1 MTFQFPKTSYNS
13 PEKEEVKS
21 IVEQYRR
28 EREQGKDGIACTT
41 QPYWYGNR
49 LANRVMANHGVALR
63 EEFRLMS
70 KREKD
75 YTISMGDGNLKRIQY
90 HSPICREK
98 VYYRGD
104 APILKVKEH
113 LQEQYVLADTAYE
126 NEKMRYCESCGALID
141 MTKDYVGCPHCGAAV
156 RIREV
161 HKKIVSIDRE
171 MSGDWYRLRFICGVF
186 LIFMVWAFLLG
197 LIGLIDEGALAFDTV
212 MGAFLMFLLGTLA
225 CAPVGIV
232 VGVFFG
238 NFLFVP
244 IQISLLSSR
253 ARINRIGYE
262 MKKHDP
268 QFSHTEFYG
277 LAQSYM
283 KLWFLSADPSDL
295 GCISE
300 VENCQDN
307 SILDVDCLGCK
318 ASRVWADEAFTY
330 VEMKLKVRIVSAQG
344 DKLVKKRTACTVTMK
359 RRKEVKTTL
368 QSEVLKCANC
378 GASLDL
384 LGDGQCT
391 YCGSRFDISALD
403 WMLCGVQAES

>member
-21 IVEQYRR
+21 IVEQYRKA
-28 EREQGKDGIACTT
+28 REQGKDGIAYTT

-49 LANRVMANHGVALR
+49 LANRVMVDHGVTLR

-75 YTISMGDGNLKRIQY
+75 YTISMGDGNLRRIQY
-90 HSPICREK
+90 HSPICRKK
-98 VYYRGD
+98 VYYHGD
-104 APILKVKEH
+104 ALILKVKEH
-113 LQEQYVLADTAYE
+113 LQEQYVRADTAYE
-126 NEKMRYCESCGALID
+126 NKKTRYCESCGALID
-141 MTKDYVGCPHCGAAV
+141 MTKDYAGCPHCGAAV

-171 MSGDWYRLRFICGVF
+171 MSGDWYQLRFICGVF
-186 LIFMVWAFLLG
+186 LIFMVWAFSLG
-197 LIGLIDEGALAFDTV
+197 LIGLISEGDLAFDTV

-225 CAPVGIV
+225 CAPMGIV
-232 VGVFFG
+232 IGVFFG

-244 IQISLLSSR
+244 ILISLQSSR
-253 ARINRIGYE
+253 ARVNRVGYE
-262 MKKHDP
+262 MRKRDP

-318 ASRVWADEAFTY
+318 ASRVWVDEAFT
-330 VEMKLKVRIVSAQG
+330 
-344 DKLVKKRTACTVTMK
+344 
-359 RRKEVKTTL
+359 
-368 QSEVLKCANC
+368 
-378 GASLDL
+378 
-384 LGDGQCT
+384 
-391 YCGSRFDISALD
+391 
-403 WMLCGVQAES
+403 